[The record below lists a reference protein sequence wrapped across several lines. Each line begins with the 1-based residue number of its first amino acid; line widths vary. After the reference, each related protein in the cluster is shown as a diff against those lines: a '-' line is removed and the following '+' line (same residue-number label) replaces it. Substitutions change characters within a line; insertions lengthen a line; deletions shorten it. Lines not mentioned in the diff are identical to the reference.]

1 MNQLPPLN
9 PLRSFEAAG
18 RLKSVRKAAE
28 ELCVTAG
35 AVSRQIQSLETHLG
49 LKLFRREPRSVVL
62 TAAGEQYL
70 AAVTEHLDGIRDATQ
85 KLTGAK
91 SREILKIRA
100 YTTFAMKWLVPRLS
114 AFQEMNSLTEVRLT
128 TSLEAVDFDHEDIDC
143 AIRLGDGNWPGYG
156 VDRLVRNELIPICSP
171 GYRRQMGLKKSAD
184 LARVPLLHSLARP
197 DDWMYWLKAAGL
209 NDIDPYAG
217 PKYESSVLT
226 YQAALDG
233 QGVAMAQ
240 QVLVAE
246 ELRKKRLVQ
255 PFGPALDRKNF
266 TYYLI
271 YPQNR
276 LRKPALRKF
285 RAWLTEVVLAEE

>member
-114 AFQEMNSLTEVRLT
+114 AFQEMNSLTE
-128 TSLEAVDFDHEDIDC
+128 
-143 AIRLGDGNWPGYG
+143 